1 METNYIFKEECSK
14 IIGACYQ
21 VHNHLG
27 HGFLEPVYQ
36 EAIYWELTDQR
47 IPFEKEKRLDVFYK
61 ERQLRKFYIADFLCY
76 DEIILEI
83 KAAEGLLDDHIAQVL
98 NYLKASKKRLGLLI
112 NFGTPR
118 VQVKRVIL

>member
-36 EAIYWELTDQR
+36 EALYWELTDQR